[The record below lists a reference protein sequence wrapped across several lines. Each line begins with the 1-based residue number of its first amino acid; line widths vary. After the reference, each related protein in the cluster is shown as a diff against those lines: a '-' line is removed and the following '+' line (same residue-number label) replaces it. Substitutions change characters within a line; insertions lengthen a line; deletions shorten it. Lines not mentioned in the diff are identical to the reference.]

1 MYLYGIMV
9 FKISCFFPIIDLK
22 KSQIR
27 KFGTVRNTRYMLSNH
42 FSTKL
47 PERFSDFNTQTSR
60 AYIKKSFED

>member
-1 MYLYGIMV
+1 MV
-9 FKISCFFPIIDLK
+9 FKISCFSHIFDLK

-47 PERFSDFNTQTSR
+47 PERFSVSYVRRLKVAGLRVTSL
-60 AYIKKSFED
+60 